1 MKATTQ
7 QRVEQEVRVIQKEF
21 TDGLEELVSE

>member
-1 MKATTQ
+1 MKATTK